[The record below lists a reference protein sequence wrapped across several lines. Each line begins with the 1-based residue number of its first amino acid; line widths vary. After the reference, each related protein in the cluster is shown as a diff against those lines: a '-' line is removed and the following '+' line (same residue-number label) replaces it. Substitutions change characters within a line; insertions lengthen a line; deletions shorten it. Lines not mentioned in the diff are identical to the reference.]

1 MVNSKIYIFKEE
13 LKMSFKE
20 ELIETWNEE
29 KTNLNALDPKKDG
42 ELFKAQMNRVNEIEK
57 RLTELEKTEVEVEER
72 AAGRDMDEQLKYRQ
86 MEEDLK
92 SQKTKNRIEVT
103 KIFAPLTVGALMG
116 VAAMIY
122 EKSDFLQ
129 STTGKASW
137 RDLIK
142 FKL

>member
-1 MVNSKIYIFKEE
+1 
-13 LKMSFKE
+13 MSFKE

>member
-1 MVNSKIYIFKEE
+1 
-13 LKMSFKE
+13 MSFKE

-29 KTNLNALDPKKDG
+29 KTNLNALDPNKDG

>member
-1 MVNSKIYIFKEE
+1 
-13 LKMSFKE
+13 MSFKE

-42 ELFKAQMNRVNEIEK
+42 EVFKAQMNRVNEIEK

-116 VAAMIY
+116 VAAMVY